1 MAKRKRTERP
11 NTSQKTGLSN
21 MNPGNTLWKG
31 KSSCSTSGTHRAT
44 FTKIRATSDK
54 RVKGDGSAA
63 TTNGTHP

>member
-1 MAKRKRTERP
+1 MLLNPVFCEVF
-11 NTSQKTGLSN
+11 GLSVLFLLAIVVC
-21 MNPGNTLWKG
+21 PLIYA
-31 KSSCSTSGTHRAT
+31 CSTSGTHRAT